1 MLRIINSMN
10 QINFSEL
17 MNVYYEGNM
26 ENGAVLYSH
35 LSKESQIREAEIDF
49 YRYLRETFFSTKNA
63 FYAIWDED
71 HHYCSALRMEPY
83 HDGWL
88 LCALE
93 TAPNERNKG
102 YASALI
108 QAVKGRLT
116 DSGNFKIYSHVSKR
130 NISSIR
136 THQKCGFHK
145 LLDYAVYLD
154 GSVFHNSYTYIYENK
169 TSET

>member
-1 MLRIINSMN
+1 MI
-10 QINFSEL
+10 SEL
-17 MNVYYEGNM
+17 MNVYAEGNM

-35 LSKESQIREAEIDF
+35 LSKESQIREAEMDF
-49 YRYLRETFFSTKNA
+49 YRYLREEFFSVKNA
-63 FYAIWDED
+63 FYAIWEVD
-71 HHYCSALRMEPY
+71 HHYCSALRMDPY

-93 TAPNERNKG
+93 TAPNERKKK

-108 QAVKGRLT
+108 HAVKDYLA
-116 DSGNFKIYSHVSKR
+116 DSGNFKIYSHISKR
-130 NISSIR
+130 NIASLR

-154 GSVFHNSYTYIYENK
+154 GSVLHNSYTYICEK
-169 TSET
+169 TTSETL